1 MAGSLDAFLKDGTQ
15 PAAEPA
21 TPAATEP
28 PPAASE
34 AAAAP
39 EAPTDPQA
47 APASPDAPE
56 TPSQTDGAATPQPG
70 DPRTVPLDALEGE
83 RRQRQDWKERA
94 VKAETEAAA
103 LRKDLEAART
113 APATTP
119 APPQMPNLPPID
131 PAQDPQGYHARIQS
145 TLLNERLNMS
155 ELVARQALGPE
166 RVDALITE
174 FQTAAKDDPSLY
186 AKLYA
191 QPHPYGWLAEQVERI
206 QLARDPAAYKA
217 KLRGEWEAE
226 MAAKAT
232 PAATPVSPA
241 AGLQPSLAGVR
252 SAAARSQPAFSGPPD
267 MADVFA
273 RRPRA

>member
-39 EAPTDPQA
+39 ETPTDPQA

-56 TPSQTDGAATPQPG
+56 TPSQPDGAATPQPG
-70 DPRTVPLDALEGE
+70 DTRTVPLDALEGE

-113 APATTP
+113 APA
-119 APPQMPNLPPID
+119 PPQQMPNLPPID

-174 FQTAAKDDPSLY
+174 FQAAAKDDPALY

-217 KLRGEWEAE
+217 RLRTEWEAE
-226 MAAKAT
+226 KAAQAT
-232 PAATPVSPA
+232 LGVPISPA

-252 SAAARSQPAFSGPPD
+252 SAAARSQPAFTGPPSLE
-267 MADVFA
+267 DVV
-273 RRPRA
+273 RRAPRG